1 RLSYTGI
8 KEDTAEETESEFVE
22 VPIELKGHVIGRG
35 GCMLQEIMRQSG
47 ARISSQSKE
56 EKGFLVNGDK
66 EQRAYAKKLILEKVE
81 GVQFTLWELVK
92 IPSKYKGLVM
102 GTDGAKLREIS
113 AQTGAKVIRSYKDG
127 EVYIKLGNHDQRKN
141 ARALIG

>member
-1 RLSYTGI
+1 MKIYRLSYTGI
-8 KEDTAEETESEFVE
+8 KEETAEETESEFVE

-66 EQRAYAKKLILEKVE
+66 EQRAYAKKLILEKVVSHKYN
-81 GVQFTLWELVK
+81 GFFKNFCYTFNFYLTTVPT
-92 IPSKYKGLVM
+92 SKVP
-102 GTDGAKLREIS
+102 TQDTSNITS
-113 AQTGAKVIRSYKDG
+113 
-127 EVYIKLGNHDQRKN
+127 
-141 ARALIG
+141 